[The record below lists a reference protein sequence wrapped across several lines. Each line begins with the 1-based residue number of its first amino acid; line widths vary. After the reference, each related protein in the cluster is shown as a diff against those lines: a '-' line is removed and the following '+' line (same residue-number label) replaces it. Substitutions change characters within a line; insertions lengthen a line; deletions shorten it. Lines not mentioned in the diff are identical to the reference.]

1 MTLVEFL
8 GTPEWRYVGLP
19 IAATALTVLIT
30 AVSRPRGHKRPVFA
44 DFKVGQ
50 GWTITAILLWAFDA
64 ATVQSTHSVAKWSW
78 WTPVALVVLLAVS
91 TAYVVEYGWKRQSD
105 DTLKV
110 PLEFGGWGMIVSL
123 VLGALSLLVLYIQMR
138 GPA

>member
-44 DFKVGQ
+44 DIRRSHRTKHPFGRQMVLVDTRRVG
-50 GWTITAILLWAFDA
+50 GAPGGFD
-64 ATVQSTHSVAKWSW
+64 SVC
-78 WTPVALVVLLAVS
+78 
-91 TAYVVEYGWKRQSD
+91 G
-105 DTLKV
+105 
-110 PLEFGGWGMIVSL
+110 
-123 VLGALSLLVLYIQMR
+123 
-138 GPA
+138 